1 MNAKPE
7 TLGTSKT
14 RCACHA
20 YEIESWIGE
29 VPEDGDPN
37 DYVQYEGTG
46 CTQYTERIFAPGH
59 DAKLKSLLIKA
70 GAAGLEVVLHD
81 GGVNSHASAEHF
93 AKGLGFEHQVL
104 AGIKR
109 ALAKEMARAE
119 KKSAKAQKAMA
130 AQTSKEIA
138 KRAAADAKIKK
149 AQAAAKQSRAPRT
162 QQQQVAEKALETPP
176 YTIKVGR
183 WTYQA
188 VIDQKGNAT
197 YQTSGGQ
204 TKTVKKSGYKLVPE
218 TA

>member
-109 ALAKEMARAE
+109 AQAKAMARAE
-119 KKSAKAQKAMA
+119 KKAAKVEQKLMYNAEQA
-130 AQTSKEIA
+130 E
-138 KRAAADAKIKK
+138 AKIKK
-149 AQAAAKQSRAPRT
+149 AQAAAKQSQAPRT

>member
-109 ALAKEMARAE
+109 ALAKAMARAE
-119 KKSAKAQKAMA
+119 KKAAKVEQKLMYNAEQA
-130 AQTSKEIA
+130 E
-138 KRAAADAKIKK
+138 AKIKK